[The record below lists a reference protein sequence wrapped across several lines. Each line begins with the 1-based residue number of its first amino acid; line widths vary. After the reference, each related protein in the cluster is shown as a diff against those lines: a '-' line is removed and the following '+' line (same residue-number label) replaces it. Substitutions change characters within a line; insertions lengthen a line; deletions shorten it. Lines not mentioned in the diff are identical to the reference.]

1 MCVLYRLGKGERRE
15 EGRWGY
21 GEGEIKE
28 GRCGKRTRGDE
39 KNEKKGTDRGV
50 RKREGE
56 WGRRGERRERWGGER
71 DIMKRGERY
80 MDIGGET
87 ERKRGEC
94 WEEGLPYPSW
104 YPRDTVCMYTCLS
117 RVVFSCPRVVT
128 ARESNKTCDC
138 CDNERRKCFK
148 RYSKLK

>member
-56 WGRRGERRERWGGER
+56 WGRRGERRERWGGGKGYNEER
-71 DIMKRGERY
+71 RKIYGHRGRNGEEERGVL
-80 MDIGGET
+80 GGGT
-87 ERKRGEC
+87 S
-94 WEEGLPYPSW
+94 LPLVIPSW
-104 YPRDTVCMYTCLS
+104 YCVYVHVSVS
-117 RVVFSCPRVVT
+117 RGIFLPTRGDS
-128 ARESNKTCDC
+128 ARIK
-138 CDNERRKCFK
+138 
-148 RYSKLK
+148 